1 MEPYEIAAF
10 LGAVEVVLEHAR
22 PGHAVTVQQA
32 GGDGR
37 SALHIRWPVVEL
49 VIERDTNIGRA
60 SFAGPQRLA
69 VALTTMKW
77 VDGQLTHVARRAPLP
92 PPHTQLCIRY
102 AYDMRAYA
110 MLAAGE
116 VPALYSYAE
125 LCRQL
130 LVDIVRPWAHTSLL
144 ARTGAPP
151 AAEDLLAD
159 MPWNVLAEAVD
170 DFRRAAHE
178 CATLHD
184 LAPDTGWAR
193 LSAPAKRVAWFAKGA
208 GAGRVALLLSGR
220 PAVGGP
226 LLRLRGGGG
235 RAALVRARRAPV
247 CARRR
252 GPAVGVRADGRA
264 WPAARPR
271 GECRRRLAAPPPARV
286 RPPRA
291 VRERRTPRAEPHQ
304 RPREQ
309 QQRRRDARADDR
321 GGRHRQHVQQA
332 GPQHHGRRGVHGA
345 RQPVVGR
352 ADPAER
358 VVGRGQY

>member
-10 LGAVEVVLEHAR
+10 LGAAGVVPARAR

-32 GGDGR
+32 GGDVR

-77 VDGQLTHVARRAPLP
+77 VDGQLTHVARGAPLP
-92 PPHTQLCIRY
+92 RPHTQLCIRY

-184 LAPDTGWAR
+184 LAPATGWAR
-193 LSAPAKRVAWFAKGA
+193 LSAPAKRVAWFARGA
-208 GAGRVALLLSGR
+208 GAARVALLLSGAPTVGVPLLGFR
-220 PAVGGP
+220 VGGGEQVALSTDP
-226 LLRLRGGGG
+226 ADWLRGVWMLQVGPRWFARGAHPFARGGADLRWVCAPMAAPGLLR
-235 RAALVRARRAPV
+235 
-247 CARRR
+247 
-252 GPAVGVRADGRA
+252 D
-264 WPAARPR
+264 
-271 GECRRRLAAPPPARV
+271 
-286 RPPRA
+286 
-291 VRERRTPRAEPHQ
+291 RAENV
-304 RPREQ
+304 
-309 QQRRRDARADDR
+309 DVD
-321 GGRHRQHVQQA
+321 
-332 GPQHHGRRGVHGA
+332 
-345 RQPVVGR
+345 
-352 ADPAER
+352 
-358 VVGRGQY
+358 